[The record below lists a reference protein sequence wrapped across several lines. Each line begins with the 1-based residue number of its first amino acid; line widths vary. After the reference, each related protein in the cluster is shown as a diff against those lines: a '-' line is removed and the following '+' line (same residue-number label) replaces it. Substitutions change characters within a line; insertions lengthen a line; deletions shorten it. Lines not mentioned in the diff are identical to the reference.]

1 MRIIKVGIIEDEPE
15 IRMLLHRMIEK
26 QEGFQVVS
34 ESGSFAEAVTDF
46 SKYRPDVVFVDID
59 LGGANGLECAKV
71 LTEWDPKLK
80 VIFATAHSEYMANA
94 FEIYA
99 FDYLVK
105 PFNLER
111 LTKTLA
117 KVRTVVGT
125 EEAAAGVTVSRTMM
139 SSDAAPMGENE
150 AGVILS
156 EEISGANDRQH
167 ADVYRDKLLI
177 KGKDQVL
184 LVDKKDIIMIERTRN
199 ATNIITK
206 EESFQTS
213 VSLGDIEKK
222 LNAAEFMRCH
232 KSYIINISMIR
243 KMEPYGRWTYVVKL
257 KGTDATALI
266 TAQCYEE
273 LKAMFS

>member
-34 ESGSFAEAVTDF
+34 ESGNFAEAVTDF

-59 LGGANGLECAKV
+59 LSGASGLECAKV

-111 LTKTLA
+111 
-117 KVRTVVGT
+117 
-125 EEAAAGVTVSRTMM
+125 
-139 SSDAAPMGENE
+139 
-150 AGVILS
+150 
-156 EEISGANDRQH
+156 
-167 ADVYRDKLLI
+167 
-177 KGKDQVL
+177 
-184 LVDKKDIIMIERTRN
+184 
-199 ATNIITK
+199 
-206 EESFQTS
+206 
-213 VSLGDIEKK
+213 
-222 LNAAEFMRCH
+222 
-232 KSYIINISMIR
+232 
-243 KMEPYGRWTYVVKL
+243 
-257 KGTDATALI
+257 
-266 TAQCYEE
+266 
-273 LKAMFS
+273 